1 MSDLGVNEN
10 KITAENAFNPD
21 HLWMK
26 GKHEYKKKKRHF
38 QTYIQIY
45 FFFSKGSIK

>member
-26 GKHEYKKKKRHF
+26 GKQEYKKKKKTF
-38 QTYIQIY
+38 SNIY
-45 FFFSKGSIK
+45 SNIFFFQ